1 MSLKQ
6 PLIIYLQTSNISR
19 TLAGNIIVD
28 YSDVDRLS
36 ALLELLLHS
45 QLNPWFQLSGQRQLQ
60 DETRI
65 ILVLGFGASNI
76 RDFTVTIMHADN
88 TMYSGTRNP
97 LRNTCRIDYYE
108 VLSIIE
114 ILIKFLT
121 ILFTQCDCPLETQHL
136 YVSMGIDYICIFHN
150 ILIASQHVV
159 RNRSISCVQ
168 ICTKCDE
175 RHFIPLSFF
184 YSLACLLRPELNLN
198 RVCCHIQLD
207 AHTSLPLLT

>member
-6 PLIIYLQTSNISR
+6 PLMIYLQTSNISR

-36 ALLELLLHS
+36 ALLELHLHS

-114 ILIKFLT
+114 ILIKFWPSYL
-121 ILFTQCDCPLETQHL
+121 
-136 YVSMGIDYICIFHN
+136 HN
-150 ILIASQHVV
+150 VI
-159 RNRSISCVQ
+159 
-168 ICTKCDE
+168 
-175 RHFIPLSFF
+175 
-184 YSLACLLRPELNLN
+184 
-198 RVCCHIQLD
+198 
-207 AHTSLPLLT
+207 AHTGNTASLRFNWYRLYMYIP